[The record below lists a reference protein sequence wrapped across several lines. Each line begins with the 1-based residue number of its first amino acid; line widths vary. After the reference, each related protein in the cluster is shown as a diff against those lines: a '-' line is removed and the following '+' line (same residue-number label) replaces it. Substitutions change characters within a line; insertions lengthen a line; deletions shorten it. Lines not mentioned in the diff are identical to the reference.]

1 MKGCCSINKKQKIT
15 LVCFLPVALVALFY
29 AGGYLAQFIYNYQA
43 WTAEGGTPYS
53 GTSPPMP
60 DAAFG
65 VCLRFVFR
73 FPYGLYGIGIFLAAI
88 VLLVVAIMHMGA
100 GGDGQYDKTRNLTYS
115 HKGTYG
121 TAGFLNPKEA
131 GQVLDFVPDLRK
143 HHGTILG
150 EVDGRVVC
158 IPEKTRSRCTMTALT

>member
-15 LVCFLPVALVALFY
+15 LACFLPVALAALFY
-29 AGGYLAQFIYNYQA
+29 AGGYLAQFIYNYQT

-73 FPYGLYGIGIFLAAI
+73 FPWESFWQQSYFSSWRSCTWVLA
-88 VLLVVAIMHMGA
+88 VTGSTT
-100 GGDGQYDKTRNLTYS
+100 K
-115 HKGTYG
+115 
-121 TAGFLNPKEA
+121 
-131 GQVLDFVPDLRK
+131 
-143 HHGTILG
+143 
-150 EVDGRVVC
+150 
-158 IPEKTRSRCTMTALT
+158 PET

>member
-1 MKGCCSINKKQKIT
+1 
-15 LVCFLPVALVALFY
+15 
-29 AGGYLAQFIYNYQA
+29 
-43 WTAEGGTPYS
+43 
-53 GTSPPMP
+53 MP

-73 FPYGLYGIGIFLAAI
+73 FPYGLYGMGIFLAAI

-150 EVDGRVVC
+150 EVDGRVSVSRRKRASMA
-158 IPEKTRSRCTMTALT
+158 ISRSTARAARKRHARSAST

>member
-1 MKGCCSINKKQKIT
+1 M
-15 LVCFLPVALVALFY
+15 
-29 AGGYLAQFIYNYQA
+29 

-73 FPYGLYGIGIFLAAI
+73 FPYGLYGMGIFLAAI

-100 GGDGQYDKTRNLTYS
+100 GGDGQYDKTSQHDLAVRGTEKLTG
-115 HKGTYG
+115 H
-121 TAGFLNPKEA
+121 L
-131 GQVLDFVPDLRK
+131 
-143 HHGTILG
+143 
-150 EVDGRVVC
+150 
-158 IPEKTRSRCTMTALT
+158 

>member
-1 MKGCCSINKKQKIT
+1 
-15 LVCFLPVALVALFY
+15 
-29 AGGYLAQFIYNYQA
+29 
-43 WTAEGGTPYS
+43 
-53 GTSPPMP
+53 MP
-60 DAAFG
+60 DAAFS

-73 FPYGLYGIGIFLAAI
+73 FPYGLYGMGIFLAAI

-150 EVDGRVVC
+150 EVDAHRGQS
-158 IPEKTRSRCTMTALT
+158 RSRVCAPVRPHVRDLHSW

>member
-1 MKGCCSINKKQKIT
+1 
-15 LVCFLPVALVALFY
+15 
-29 AGGYLAQFIYNYQA
+29 
-43 WTAEGGTPYS
+43 
-53 GTSPPMP
+53 MP

-73 FPYGLYGIGIFLAAI
+73 FPYGLYGMGIFLAAI

-150 EVDGRVVC
+150 EVFYCRRAGHGGSLSVRLGYDGFFCTIAGCKCKCVCRCCDNIHVIIVFFMAVVC
-158 IPEKTRSRCTMTALT
+158 FG

>member
-15 LVCFLPVALVALFY
+15 LACFLPVALAALFY

-43 WTAEGGTPYS
+43 WAVEGGTPYS

-60 DAAFG
+60 DAAFS

-73 FPYGLYGIGIFLAAI
+73 FPYGLYGMGIFLAAI

-121 TAGFLNPKEA
+121 TAGFLNPK
-131 GQVLDFVPDLRK
+131 DRK
-143 HHGTILG
+143 S
-150 EVDGRVVC
+150 VV
-158 IPEKTRSRCTMTALT
+158 

>member
-15 LVCFLPVALVALFY
+15 LACFLPVALAALFY

-43 WTAEGGTPYS
+43 WAAEGGTPYS

-65 VCLRFVFR
+65 VCLRFVLR
-73 FPYGLYGIGIFLAAI
+73 FPYGLYGMGIFLAAI
-88 VLLVVAIMHMGA
+88 VLLVVAIMHMGT

-131 GQVLDFVPDLRK
+131 GQVLDFVP
-143 HHGTILG
+143 
-150 EVDGRVVC
+150 
-158 IPEKTRSRCTMTALT
+158 

>member
-1 MKGCCSINKKQKIT
+1 MKGCCSINKKQKIV
-15 LVCFLPVALVALFY
+15 LVCFLPVALAALFY
-29 AGGYLAQFIYNYQA
+29 AGGYIAQFIYNYQA

-73 FPYGLYGIGIFLAAI
+73 FPYGLYGMGIFLAAI

-100 GGDGQYDKTRNLTYS
+100 GGDGQYDKTRNLT
-115 HKGTYG
+115 
-121 TAGFLNPKEA
+121 
-131 GQVLDFVPDLRK
+131 
-143 HHGTILG
+143 
-150 EVDGRVVC
+150 
-158 IPEKTRSRCTMTALT
+158 